1 MNDETLSIEDLAIIH
16 RLCLDTA
23 RQWSDTAHETER
35 VGSYAKAQAEKERAS
50 SFYDLAHK
58 VAKYQMKLVYALPV
72 GFVTQN

>member
-23 RQWSDTAHETER
+23 WQWSNTAHETER
-35 VGSYAKAQAEKERAS
+35 VGSYAKAQAEKKKAS
-50 SFYDLAHK
+50 SFYDLAHR
-58 VAKYQMKLVYALPV
+58 VAKHQMKMVYALPV